1 MRRSILFALSL
12 FALSVIVVCLGS
24 GPAALAGGPNAAKYP
39 LRVYIF
45 RYAVQPETSRGAKHP
60 SDMAEYVSGIGQA
73 DLFENGEPRGF
84 QFSFV
89 CVAEM
94 RASAGYETFPARWKK
109 REAVLEILLPEKGKS
124 ETMDSCEL
132 QPDMMAG
139 QAYFWKNS
147 AVAQEP
153 SDLLKGWM
161 VKHKFDPENSD
172 EEPVLVADEPEG
184 TDPLLA
190 P

>member
-12 FALSVIVVCLGS
+12 LVLSAIAVSLCS
-24 GPAALAGGPNAAKYP
+24 GHAALAGSPNAAKYP

-45 RYAVQPETSRGAKHP
+45 HYAVQPGTNRRTKHP
-60 SDMAEYVSGIGQA
+60 SDMADYVSGIGQA

-84 QFSFV
+84 QFSFA
-89 CVAEM
+89 CMAEM
-94 RASAGYETFPARWKK
+94 KASAAYETFAARWKK
-109 REAVLEILLPEKGKS
+109 KEAALEILLPEKGK
-124 ETMDSCEL
+124 DSLDPCEL
-132 QPDMMAG
+132 RPEMMAG
-139 QAYFWKNS
+139 QAYFWKNGG
-147 AVAQEP
+147 VAQEP

-172 EEPVLVADEPEG
+172 EEPVLVAGEPEG
-184 TDPLLA
+184 NDPLLA